1 MPRIASSAHGA
12 ALLFCPRL
20 TAMNTEPCAKC
31 GDPTRW
37 QYRLMCD
44 GLHRFS
50 WLCSLGSHWTP
61 LCDGEVTRMVMVER
75 RPAGMVFA

>member
-1 MPRIASSAHGA
+1 
-12 ALLFCPRL
+12 
-20 TAMNTEPCAKC
+20 
-31 GDPTRW
+31 
-37 QYRLMCD
+37 MCD

-61 LCDGEVTRMVMVER
+61 LCDGEVNRVVMVER